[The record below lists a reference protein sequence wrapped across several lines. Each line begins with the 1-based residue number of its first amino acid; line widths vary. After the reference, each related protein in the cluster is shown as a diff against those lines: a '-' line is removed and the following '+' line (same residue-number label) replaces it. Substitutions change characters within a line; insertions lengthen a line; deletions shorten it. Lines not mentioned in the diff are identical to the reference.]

1 MVFIFFFYMVLHC
14 THLHSPL
21 PPISTEH
28 TIGHQ
33 SGGAWS
39 ARAWDES
46 GGSARDEIYFS
57 PHNINVFI
65 SSPLPHFLQLHL
77 SNSAQRAL
85 RKEYQI
91 LFLTFTPPLYIT
103 FSL

>member
-1 MVFIFFFYMVLHC
+1 MVFILHGL
-14 THLHSPL
+14 TLHPSALSSAAHLHQ
-21 PPISTEH
+21 TH
-28 TIGHQ
+28 TLGHQ
-33 SGGAWS
+33 TGGAWS